1 MLQDMDGEMRRR
13 GLDALIVIGDGTYNN
28 PELYYVV
35 GAHVPRGGIYLKKA
49 FEPPLLLVN
58 SMDLSEAKRGRVKE
72 VKAFSDYGYER
83 LLKAHGA
90 GKALPLLLKKVF
102 KERGVSGRIALAGR
116 SELSKGLRL
125 ADELKALG
133 YRVVGEARP
142 TLLESLM
149 ETKEPKE
156 LRRIKA
162 VAEKA
167 AKVVEETIDFL
178 SGLKPRG
185 KFLFRGGRKVTV
197 GDVKRRARLL
207 LSEEGLVPS
216 EGLIFSVGPKS
227 ARPHYQGEDRDPLA
241 PNRPIIFDLFP
252 REPGGYFADITRTF
266 VVGKAPR
273 RVKAIHQAV
282 LEAQRVAAERLRPGA
297 KAKDVAGA
305 VCGFFEKLGY
315 PTVRSAPKAMRGFIH
330 ALGHGV
336 GLTIGD
342 RPALSP
348 FSQDEIKVGNVVTI
362 EPGLYFP
369 RVGGVR
375 VEDTVSVT
383 KAGPKTLTKL
393 TRELEII

>member
-1 MLQDMDGEMRRR
+1 MDEEMRRR
-13 GLDALIVIGDGTYNN
+13 GLDALMVLGDSTYDN

-58 SMDLSEAKRGRVKE
+58 SMDLSEAKGGRVKE

-83 LLKAHGA
+83 LLEAHGP
-90 GKALPLLLKKVF
+90 GRALPLLLKEVL
-102 KERGVSGRIALAGR
+102 KERGVSGKIALAGR
-116 SELSKGLRL
+116 AELSNGLRL
-125 ADELKALG
+125 ADELKGLG
-133 YRVVGEARP
+133 YQVVGEARP

-149 ETKEPKE
+149 ETKEPRE
-156 LRRIKA
+156 LRRIEA
-162 VAEKA
+162 VAKKA
-167 AKVVEETIDFL
+167 ARVMEEIIDFL

-185 KFLFRGGRKVTV
+185 KFLFLRGRKVTV

-216 EGLIFSVGPKS
+216 EGLIFSVGPRS

-241 PNRPIIFDLFP
+241 QSRPMIFDLFP

-273 RVKAIHQAV
+273 KVKEMHQAV
-282 LEAQRVAAERLRPGA
+282 LEAQGVALERLRAGA
-297 KAKDVAGA
+297 KAKEIFDA
-305 VCGFFEKLGY
+305 VCDFFEGLGY
-315 PTVRSAPKAMRGFIH
+315 PTVRSAPKARGGFIH

-348 FSQDEIKVGNVVTI
+348 FSQDEIKVGSVVTI

-369 RVGGVR
+369 RIGGVR
-375 VEDTVSVT
+375 VEDMVSVT
-383 KAGPKTLTKL
+383 KTGPKTLTKL